1 MNCSFILVNGDAVG
15 WDGMGGTTGHG
26 SSTLSRKYSLA
37 LNHPF
42 THRDFTS
49 GEVIPEDKSLHSHVC
64 SGRSTQT
71 GVTLTVF
78 TIFKLIQYL
87 Q

>member
-1 MNCSFILVNGDAVG
+1 MRYKSKKYQFNLTYTEARLG

-26 SSTLSRKYSLA
+26 STTPSRKYSLA

-42 THRDFTS
+42 THQDFTS

-71 GVTLTVF
+71 GATLTEM
-78 TIFKLIQYL
+78 
-87 Q
+87 